1 MMPNRGG
8 TLNNNRKLLGLP
20 EQWRR
25 RRSPVTSWGRQG
37 FGHQWR
43 LQTPSPNTE
52 QQLQNKKMSSTQGK
66 NDKIKRKMPSL
77 FVNDVFIGS
86 QHNGQVYKAG
96 FGDSFLRK
104 ILAPCALAEHP
115 VASPADSPSRLSRAP
130 GDKPPDCCCSCR
142 NWMME
147 KARRLLSAMMT
158 EPRTSLQPRRE

>member
-8 TLNNNRKLLGLP
+8 ALNNNWKLLVLP
-20 EQWRR
+20 ELWRR
-25 RRSPVTSWGRQG
+25 RRSLVTSWGRQG
-37 FGHQWR
+37 FGRQWK

-52 QQLQNKKMSSTQGK
+52 QQLQNKKPSSTQGK
-66 NDKIKRKMPSL
+66 NDKIKRKTALL
-77 FVNDVFIGS
+77 FVNDIFIGS
-86 QHNGQVYKAG
+86 HHNGQVYKAG

-104 ILAPCALAEHP
+104 LAPRALAVHP
-115 VASPADSPSRLSRAP
+115 AESPADSPSRLSRAP
-130 GDKPPDCCCSCR
+130 EDKSPDCCCSCR